1 MNENFKQKENRNQY
15 EGNGWSKYQIMVLQ
29 QLDDHNKLMLNFNKE
44 LVDAKQ
50 NIAVSEAERK
60 MWQNQISSKVEQM
73 EEDLDNILYGDE
85 GLKKRVEEIERGI
98 DVTDQIKTRLKA
110 TWALYAAG
118 LMFLVNVGIQVVDI
132 ILKHF
137 ITK

>member
-1 MNENFKQKENRNQY
+1 MNENFKQRDNRNQY

-44 LVDAKQ
+44 LVEAKQ
-50 NIAVSEAERK
+50 DIAVSEAERK
-60 MWQNQISSKVEQM
+60 MWQKQISSKVEQM

-98 DVTDQIKTRLKA
+98 NVDEQIKTRLKA

-118 LMFLVNVGIQVVDI
+118 AMFLINIGIQLADI

-137 ITK
+137 ISK

>member
-1 MNENFKQKENRNQY
+1 MNENFKQKDNRNQY

-50 NIAVSEAERK
+50 NIAVSEVERK
-60 MWQNQISSKVEQM
+60 MWQNQISSKVEHM
-73 EEDLDNILYGDE
+73 EKDLDNILYGDE

-137 ITK
+137 IAK

>member
-1 MNENFKQKENRNQY
+1 MNENFKQKDNRNQY

-50 NIAVSEAERK
+50 NIAVSEVERK

-73 EEDLDNILYGDE
+73 EKDLDNILYGDE

-98 DVTDQIKTRLKA
+98 DIEGQIKTRLRA

-118 LMFLVNVGIQVVDI
+118 AMFLLNIGIQIVEL

-137 ITK
+137 IAK